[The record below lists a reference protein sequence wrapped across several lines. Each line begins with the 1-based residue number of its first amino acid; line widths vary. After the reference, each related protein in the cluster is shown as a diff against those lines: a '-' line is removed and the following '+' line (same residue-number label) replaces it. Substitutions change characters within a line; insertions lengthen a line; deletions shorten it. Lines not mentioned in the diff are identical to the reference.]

1 MKVVGA
7 LFSNDECIDKLNSDL
22 VSKCFFIAYSN
33 SWGIKWTIFQKV
45 YFVNTYLFS
54 KLWYTAQCFKM
65 DVKMLNKIL
74 SKALDFIYA
83 GENEKPV
90 RPLNFRDKLS
100 GGLGLINPIVK
111 AKALLIKKHV

>member
-1 MKVVGA
+1 
-7 LFSNDECIDKLNSDL
+7 
-22 VSKCFFIAYSN
+22 
-33 SWGIKWTIFQKV
+33 
-45 YFVNTYLFS
+45 
-54 KLWYTAQCFKM
+54 
-65 DVKMLNKIL
+65 MLNKIL

-111 AKALLIKKHV
+111 AKAFLIKNMYKDFIEHDCNTGDT